1 MKLILNFPWPIRL
14 HILTVFDPLLL
25 PWPDSVAFLEYG
37 KGKIQEIAKIYAPQK
52 VPEVV
57 AELKLLSFT

>member
-1 MKLILNFPWPIRL
+1 
-14 HILTVFDPLLL
+14 VFDPLLL
-25 PWPDSVAFLEYG
+25 PLPDSVAFLEYG